1 MSKLTLSLAVS
12 AYEHVRDVAS
22 GAVPIEGI
30 QLVTTHG
37 PIEELLYRTHNNAEW
52 HISELGM
59 GSYTSQ
65 LARGEQPYLALPIY
79 TSRVFRHSSVY
90 VRKGAGI
97 ETPADLNG
105 KRIGVPEWGMAAVVY
120 VRGMLEESY
129 GFDPG
134 SAKWV
139 QAGLHQPGRVD
150 RMPPRADLQF
160 DYTQV
165 KDRSLCDMLLAGE
178 LDAVLSARTPEIF
191 YLPDSPLER
200 LFKNLHEEELGY
212 WQRTGIFPV
221 MHLIGLRRDVYEE
234 HPWVVK
240 QLCNAFEESK
250 RRSLLRARDTAGS
263 YYPVPL
269 MLHAVR
275 QAEAVAGPDFWPY
288 GLEGNNHASLAAFLR
303 YAYRHGVTER
313 ELAVEELFP
322 KEALFNPA
330 T

>member
-1 MSKLTLSLAVS
+1 MSKLTLSLACS

-37 PIEELLYRTHNNAEW
+37 PIEELLYRTHNFREW

-65 LARGEQPYLALPIY
+65 LARGEQPYLALPVY
-79 TSRVFRHSSVY
+79 TSRVFRHSAIY

-97 ETPADLNG
+97 EKPSDLND
-105 KRIGVPEWGMAAVVY
+105 KRIGLPEWGMAAIVY
-120 VRGMLEESY
+120 ARGMLEESY
-129 GFDPG
+129 GFDPY
-134 SAKWV
+134 SATWV

-150 RMPPRADLQF
+150 RMPPRADVRVN
-160 DYTQV
+160 YTQV
-165 KDRSLCDMLLAGE
+165 KDRSLCQMLESGE
-178 LDAVLSARTPEIF
+178 LDAVFSARTPDIF
-191 YLPDSPLER
+191 YRPDSPIER
-200 LFKNLHEEELGY
+200 LFKNLYEEELAY
-212 WQRTGIFPV
+212 WKRTGIFPI
-221 MHLIGLRRDVYEE
+221 MHLIGVRRDVYEQ

-250 RRSLLRARDTAGS
+250 RRSLARARDTAGS

-269 MLHAVR
+269 MLHAVQ
-275 QAEAVAGPDFWPY
+275 QAEAVAGEDFWPY
-288 GLEGNNHASLAAFLR
+288 GLERNRASLEAFVR
-303 YAYRHGVTER
+303 YAYEHGVTER
-313 ELAVEELFP
+313 RLEVEELFP
-322 KEALFNPA
+322 KEALFTPA